1 MKLICFLVIF
11 LFSIPTIWSQ
21 NCPNGSGTWNSANAV
36 YGYDIYGNY
45 GDVNIYY
52 RSSGLDYEV
61 KIDWNSLNNELNLL
75 SDSTM
80 MKILEIE
87 AVKKAVPLV
96 TGYTCKVRVYFEKS
110 CQAKIRSIIKVDQ
123 SSEVCCADGM
133 NSSNYVYSRVI
144 NGVLHNFVDVYQYLN
159 CGTKCCYRE
168 YDVGV
173 GKHLNTGKLVV
184 GVSPYPITY
193 TVNSCSP
200 ISAYTDCLD
209 PNIPIP
215 CISGECDEE

>member
-61 KIDWNSLNNELNLL
+61 KIDWNSLNNESNLL

-80 MKILEIE
+80 MKILE
-87 AVKKAVPLV
+87 VDVVDPQFQ
-96 TGYTCKVRVYFEKS
+96 KVRVYTKS
-110 CQAKIRSIIKVDQ
+110 KFILKNHVKQKLGQLLKLINLLK
-123 SSEVCCADGM
+123 
-133 NSSNYVYSRVI
+133 YV
-144 NGVLHNFVDVYQYLN
+144 VLMV
-159 CGTKCCYRE
+159 
-168 YDVGV
+168 
-173 GKHLNTGKLVV
+173 
-184 GVSPYPITY
+184 
-193 TVNSCSP
+193 
-200 ISAYTDCLD
+200 
-209 PNIPIP
+209 
-215 CISGECDEE
+215 